1 MSKQCCSAEFGR
13 KLGLNSCHLKKKH
26 QLNKLTF
33 SKEINCNCL
42 LLKSSCVSV
51 AWQFQF
57 FNGLLWSQGH
67 EYPVWQ
73 IGFLKKI
80 TLKINLIKI
89 KGLRVL
95 LIFLLSPSFC
105 IFSFFFF
112 LLLRVS
118 AFVGDI
124 GNMNILT
131 YQRFQMKAENSKGL
145 KMKGSEVRPTKHFK
159 LQSFIIHFIT
169 QFYDFWMD
177 EVRNNQLLQPEV
189 SPNPQPGT
197 HTAPSTCKLPASTQ
211 QRSLHFA
218 APLNSSF
225 IT

>member
-1 MSKQCCSAEFGR
+1 MLLCWIWQKVGIKQLSP
-13 KLGLNSCHLKKKH
+13 KKKH
-26 QLNKLTF
+26 QLNNLTF

-112 LLLRVS
+112 
-118 AFVGDI
+118 
-124 GNMNILT
+124 T
-131 YQRFQMKAENSKGL
+131 TE
-145 KMKGSEVRPTKHFK
+145 
-159 LQSFIIHFIT
+159 SFSFCWRYRQHEYT
-169 QFYDFWMD
+169 HLSTLPD
-177 EVRNNQLLQPEV
+177 ESR
-189 SPNPQPGT
+189 
-197 HTAPSTCKLPASTQ
+197 K
-211 QRSLHFA
+211 F
-218 APLNSSF
+218 
-225 IT
+225 

>member
-1 MSKQCCSAEFGR
+1 MKPRARVSSVTDWLF
-13 KLGLNSCHLKKKH
+13 KKNYIKNKFNKNKRPESVTYFPFES
-26 QLNKLTF
+26 QLLY
-33 SKEINCNCL
+33 
-42 LLKSSCVSV
+42 
-51 AWQFQF
+51 F
-57 FNGLLWSQGH
+57 F
-67 EYPVWQ
+67 
-73 IGFLKKI
+73 
-80 TLKINLIKI
+80 
-89 KGLRVL
+89 
-95 LIFLLSPSFC
+95 
-105 IFSFFFF
+105 FFFF

-189 SPNPQPGT
+189 SPNPQPST